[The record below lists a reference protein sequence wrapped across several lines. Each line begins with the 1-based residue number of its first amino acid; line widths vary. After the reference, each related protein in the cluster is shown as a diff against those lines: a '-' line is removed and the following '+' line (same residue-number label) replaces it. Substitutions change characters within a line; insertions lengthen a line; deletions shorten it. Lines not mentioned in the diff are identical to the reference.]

1 MRGTTKTQDSLFSY
15 ISIDERIPDSH
26 PLREIKRIADDA
38 LKTLSPELDKLYAR
52 SGRPS
57 IPPESL
63 IKSLLLQILYGIRS
77 EIQLMEQMNYNLLY
91 RWFVDLAV
99 DDPVWTPETFSMNR
113 DRLFTNDIAKEFFS
127 AIVGQA
133 RKKGLVSKEHFSVD
147 GTLLRA
153 WASHK
158 SFRPKGEDGKNDSD
172 PDNFHG

>member
-1 MRGTTKTQDSLFSY
+1 ESLALVIENGS
-15 ISIDERIPDSH
+15 SSDSH
-26 PLREIKRIADDA
+26 VLV
-38 LKTLSPELDKLYAR
+38 
-52 SGRPS
+52 
-57 IPPESL
+57 
-63 IKSLLLQILYGIRS
+63 
-77 EIQLMEQMNYNLLY
+77 QMIY
-91 RWFVDLAV
+91 RLFYRLFVDLAV

-172 PDNFHG
+172 PDNFHGEQRSNSTHTSTTDPDARLYKKSRGSASELCYLGHVLMEN